1 MNEVIKQMQKRIVEG
16 IKLSD
21 KKQQNQ
27 LRKDV
32 EQTLQESIKDLAENG
47 GGLKAEERFWKRLE
61 HIADKEPKNRIIY
74 QNYQDLSYF

>member
-16 IKLSD
+16 IQLPD

-32 EQTLQESIKDLAENG
+32 EQALQEWTIVNKVDTKKEN
-47 GGLKAEERFWKRLE
+47 K
-61 HIADKEPKNRIIY
+61 KEKVK
-74 QNYQDLSYF
+74 F

>member
-16 IKLSD
+16 IQLPD

-32 EQTLQESIKDLAENG
+32 EQALQESIKDLAEHG
-47 GGLKAEERFWKRLE
+47 
-61 HIADKEPKNRIIY
+61 ADHKQKTGFGN
-74 QNYQDLSYF
+74 D